1 MRVLVM
7 MPTFNEA
14 QGLEAVVQR
23 VLDVNPTVDIL
34 IIDDNSPDGTGA
46 IANALTKD
54 SRIHVLHRSG
64 KQGLGK
70 AYLAGYAWGMARD
83 YERLVQ
89 MDADGSHRSE
99 DLAALLASEA
109 DLVIGSRWITG
120 GEVENWPKSREFISR
135 LGNSYAS
142 LTTGIKLGDLT
153 AGYRCYSRKALG
165 AIDLTGLEA
174 RGYGFQIEMTRRAV
188 DRQLQ
193 IAEVPIKFVER
204 ENGRSKMTFEIIV
217 EAFLLCTK
225 WGIARLVRR

>member
-1 MRVLVM
+1 M

-14 QGLEAVVQR
+14 QGLEGVVKR
-23 VLDVNPTVDIL
+23 VLDLNPTVDIL

-46 IANALTKD
+46 IADSLTKD
-54 SRIHVLHRSG
+54 SRIHVLHRTG

-70 AYLAGYAWGMARD
+70 AYLAGYAWGLEKNYD
-83 YERLVQ
+83 RLVQ

-109 DLVIGSRWITG
+109 DLVIGSRWIAG
-120 GEVENWPKSREFISR
+120 GEVQNWPKSRELISR
-135 LGNSYAS
+135 MGNSYAS

-153 AGYRCYSRKALG
+153 AGYRSYSREALVK
-165 AIDLTGLEA
+165 IDLTDLEA

-188 DRQLQ
+188 DCNLG

-204 ENGRSKMTFEIIV
+204 ENGRSKMTLEIVV

-225 WGIARLVRR
+225 WGIGRLIKR

>member
-1 MRVLVM
+1 M

-14 QGLEAVVQR
+14 QGLEGVVKR
-23 VLDVNPTVDIL
+23 VLDLNPTVDIL

-46 IANALTKD
+46 IADSLTKD
-54 SRIHVLHRSG
+54 SRIHVLHRTG

-70 AYLAGYAWGMARD
+70 AYLAGYAWGLEKNYD
-83 YERLVQ
+83 RLVQ

-109 DLVIGSRWITG
+109 DLVIGSRWIAG
-120 GEVENWPKSREFISR
+120 GEVQNWPKSRELISR
-135 LGNSYAS
+135 MGNSYAS

-153 AGYRCYSRKALG
+153 AGYRSYSREALIK
-165 AIDLTGLEA
+165 IDLTDLEA

-188 DRQLQ
+188 DCNLG

-204 ENGRSKMTFEIIV
+204 ENGRSKMTLEIVV

-225 WGIARLVRR
+225 WGIGRIIKR

>member
-14 QGLEAVVQR
+14 QGLEGVVKR
-23 VLDVNPTVDIL
+23 VLDLNPTVDIL

-46 IANALTKD
+46 IADSLTKD
-54 SRIHVLHRSG
+54 SRIHVLHRTG

-70 AYLAGYAWGMARD
+70 AYLAGYAWGLEKNYD
-83 YERLVQ
+83 RLVQ

-109 DLVIGSRWITG
+109 DLVIGSRWIAG
-120 GEVENWPKSREFISR
+120 GEVQNWPKSRELISR
-135 LGNSYAS
+135 MGNSYAS

-153 AGYRCYSRKALG
+153 AGYRSYSREALIK
-165 AIDLTGLEA
+165 IDLTDLEA

-188 DRQLQ
+188 DCNLG

-204 ENGRSKMTFEIIV
+204 ENGRSKMTLEIVV

-225 WGIARLVRR
+225 WGIGRIIKR